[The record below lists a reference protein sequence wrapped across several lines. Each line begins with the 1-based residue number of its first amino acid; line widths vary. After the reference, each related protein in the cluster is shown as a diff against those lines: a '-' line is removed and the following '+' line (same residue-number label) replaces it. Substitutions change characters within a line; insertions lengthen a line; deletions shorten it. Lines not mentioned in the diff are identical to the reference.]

1 MISLAPFVRRTNPD
15 STQDSICTT
24 CFLTVCLESVSESEL
39 LAAEQRH
46 NCNRAIQAE
55 CTHYHLN
62 YAEIEHT
69 SGVVP
74 VDQWC

>member
-1 MISLAPFVRRTNPD
+1 MISLAPFVRRNNPD

-24 CFLTVCLESVSESEL
+24 CFLTVCRESVSQSEL

-55 CTHYHLN
+55 CAHYQD
-62 YAEIEHT
+62 
-69 SGVVP
+69 SQMSVV
-74 VDQWC
+74 